1 MSSKND
7 SEQADE
13 VATQHPAPDDDWM
26 LADLVALVNDMVETE
41 FEIGLTLWTSSGMVS
56 GLLISGFRYFDL
68 LSDALRI
75 DTEGMAEAEARQLHV
90 RNVFADY
97 FGNYKDIYKRHEDSS
112 AEGDDEAGKLSPR
125 PAYMHLR
132 SVRYGPNFPAPREGD
147 VELFWRGRLTEISG
161 WSVSQVGGAQAA
173 PERPF

>member
-7 SEQADE
+7 GEQADE
-13 VATQHPAPDDDWM
+13 AATQQSAPSDDWM
-26 LADLVALVNDMVETE
+26 LADLVALVNDMGEAE

-56 GLLISGFRYFDL
+56 GLLISGFRYFNL

-75 DTEGMAEAEARQLHV
+75 DTDGMDEAEARQLQF

-97 FGNYKDIYKRHEDSS
+97 FGNYKGIYKGPEDSS
-112 AEGDDEAGKLSPR
+112 AAGDDDAGKLSPR
-125 PAYMHLR
+125 PAYIHLR
-132 SVRYGPNFPAPREGD
+132 SVKYGPNFPGPRDGD

-173 PERPF
+173 PERLF